1 MKCQLVLRKF
11 DLNLGLLK
19 SKINALKGVVESDFI
34 KDRLN
39 VEIDNYRKL
48 KYFKEIERI
57 LIFEKDMTSFSQES
71 LRESVLRIAG
81 KFKDAKIKIKV
92 YNARIPENAIK
103 KKIIKLIKFNEDS
116 ENNLL
121 IEVFND
127 KGMYYRILSFKNEVK
142 LGDKNK
148 YRNLSVLL
156 EHPRL
161 VEDVSDVL
169 RLCLIFG
176 LELKVIHN
184 NKSEFLKLLNK
195 AKSITKG
202 KLSEFNVD
210 VYRDLNEIKNF
221 KKIGFS
227 KNGNE
232 NEEKLKSV
240 FKSDEKILLVFGN
253 DTFGLS
259 QNSRDRVDMLIHLT
273 PDYKK
278 PLKANQALA
287 YILGVYSSLV

>member
-184 NKSEFLKLLNK
+184 NKNEFLKLLNK

-259 QNSRDRVDMLIHLT
+259 QDSRDRVDMLIHLT

>member
-176 LELKVIHN
+176 FELKVIHN

-259 QNSRDRVDMLIHLT
+259 QDSRDRVDMLIHLT

-287 YILGVYSSLV
+287 YILGVYYSFV

>member
-121 IEVFND
+121 IDVF
-127 KGMYYRILSFKNEVK
+127 
-142 LGDKNK
+142 
-148 YRNLSVLL
+148 
-156 EHPRL
+156 
-161 VEDVSDVL
+161 
-169 RLCLIFG
+169 
-176 LELKVIHN
+176 
-184 NKSEFLKLLNK
+184 
-195 AKSITKG
+195 
-202 KLSEFNVD
+202 
-210 VYRDLNEIKNF
+210 RDLNEIKNF

-259 QNSRDRVDMLIHLT
+259 QDSRDRVDMLIHLT

-287 YILGVYSSLV
+287 YILGVYYSFV